1 MGESK
6 DEDEERGRGRRA
18 GGGDHEFI
26 VSGGAVRSPGGV
38 SDGRGGI
45 RRMVLWPL
53 LRNQRVR
60 EEITMGRGE
69 DRVRMGWQEEWD
81 GGGNMVVGM
90 EN

>member
-1 MGESK
+1 MNKYDRATRTRNENGK
-6 DEDEERGRGRRA
+6 VCGGRGRERRSWGRRQA

-53 LRNQRVR
+53 LRYQRVW
-60 EEITMGRGE
+60 EEITMGR
-69 DRVRMGWQEEWD
+69 MG
-81 GGGNMVVGM
+81 
-90 EN
+90 